1 MIGIHSAHGSSRER
15 KGSAMRLTRLAGG
28 CEGGTCPT
36 VYRTDRGTLVVQGT
50 VVADP
55 EALSGVDLPAHETL
69 VEVPADLLLSLKES
83 P

>member
-1 MIGIHSAHGSSRER
+1 
-15 KGSAMRLTRLAGG
+15 MRLTRLAGG

-36 VYRTDRGTLVVQGT
+36 VYRTDWGTLVVQGA

-55 EALSGVDLPAHETL
+55 EALSSVDLPAHETL
-69 VEVPADLLLSLKES
+69 VEVPADLLLSLKDS